1 MNKIAAVS
9 YVNTYPFIYGIEYSG
24 IFNPNEFYLNK
35 IYPSLCS
42 QAFHNKEA
50 EIVLMPSGTISDFD
64 ESITIPGYCIGATQN
79 VRSVMLFS
87 QEPIENIKTILLDYQ
102 STTSI
107 KLLKILF
114 YYFWN
119 KEVTFIATQSDF
131 EQEIK
136 GHTAGLIIGDRALYL
151 ENRFLFKIDLA
162 HEWIKF
168 THLPFVFAYWVK
180 TKPIDNNWLNR
191 FINSLKWGI
200 EHKKES
206 LVQYAN
212 FNETLYE
219 YLNFNISFNFDKK
232 KIEGLKTFYQLA
244 KEI

>member
-9 YVNTYPFIYGIEYSG
+9 YINTYPFIYGIEQSG
-24 IFNPNEFYLNK
+24 IFNPHEFSLNK

-42 QAFHNKEA
+42 RAFHNKEA
-50 EIVLMPSGTISDFD
+50 EVVLMPSGAISDFD

-87 QEPIENIKTILLDYQ
+87 QVPIENIKTILLDYQ

-114 YYFWN
+114 HYFWK

-131 EQEIK
+131 EQEIN
-136 GHTAGLIIGDRALYL
+136 GNTAGLIIGDRALYL
-151 ENRFLFKIDLA
+151 ENKFLFKTDLA
-162 HEWIKF
+162 QAWVAF
-168 THLPFVFAYWVK
+168 TNLPFVFAYWVK
-180 TKPIDNNWLNR
+180 TSPIDHQWLKK
-191 FINSLKWGI
+191 FIDSLKWGV

-206 LVQYAN
+206 LVQYTN
-212 FNETLYE
+212 FNQALYE
-219 YLNFNISFNFDKK
+219 YLNFNISFHFDEK
-232 KIEGLKTFYQLA
+232 KIEGLKAFYQLA
-244 KEI
+244 KKI